1 MICTLCPRNC
11 GAERTGTK
19 AGGYCAMPSLPRAA
33 KAMLHLWEEPCLV
46 GEHGAGTV
54 FFSGCNLRCRFC
66 QNGVISQGG
75 EGIPVT
81 PERLRE
87 IYWELIRQGAA
98 CVDLVTPT
106 HFTDAILESLSE
118 PLPVPV
124 VWNSGGYE
132 KPETLR
138 RLQGKVQIYL
148 PDLKYA
154 LPGPAKAYSGAEDY
168 FDWASA
174 AILEMF
180 RQTGPYRMENGLLRS
195 GVVIRHLLLPGEAE
209 NTRRCGVE
217 RTPDKAA
224 GVCAMPAWP
233 VAARAMLHQWEEPCL
248 VGERGA
254 GAVFFS
260 GCNLRCKFCQN
271 GVISQE
277 GYGKPITPRRL
288 REIFEEL
295 VEQGAACLD
304 LVTPTHFTDAVLEA
318 LGEEHWP
325 VPVVWNCGGYESVET
340 LKRLEGRVQVY
351 LPDLKYALT
360 EPAKAYSGAADYPE
374 TAKAAILEMF
384 RQTGPYRM
392 ENGQLRSGVL
402 IRHLVLPGELENTK
416 AVIDWVAET
425 FRPGDVLFSLM
436 SQYTPQPGAEGKL
449 ARRVTRAEYRAAAE
463 YMANCCITDGYTQ
476 ERTSAREEYTPDFDL
491 SGL

>member
-1 MICTLCPRNC
+1 MICNLCPRRC
-11 GAERTGTK
+11 GAER
-19 AGGYCAMPSLPRAA
+19 M
-33 KAMLHLWEEPCLV
+33 
-46 GEHGAGTV
+46 
-54 FFSGCNLRCRFC
+54 
-66 QNGVISQGG
+66 
-75 EGIPVT
+75 
-81 PERLRE
+81 
-87 IYWELIRQGAA
+87 
-98 CVDLVTPT
+98 
-106 HFTDAILESLSE
+106 
-118 PLPVPV
+118 
-124 VWNSGGYE
+124 
-132 KPETLR
+132 
-138 RLQGKVQIYL
+138 
-148 PDLKYA
+148 
-154 LPGPAKAYSGAEDY
+154 
-168 FDWASA
+168 
-174 AILEMF
+174 
-180 RQTGPYRMENGLLRS
+180 
-195 GVVIRHLLLPGEAE
+195 
-209 NTRRCGVE
+209 
-217 RTPDKAA
+217 PDKAG
-224 GVCAMPAWP
+224 GVCAMPTWP

-248 VGERGA
+248 GGEHGA

-318 LGEEHWP
+318 LGEERWP

-340 LKRLEGRVQVY
+340 LKRLEDRVQVY

-416 AVIDWVAET
+416 DVIDWVAET
-425 FRPGDVLFSLM
+425 FRPGEVLFSLM

-449 ARRVTRAEYRAAAE
+449 ARRVTKAEYRAAE
-463 YMANCCITDGYTQ
+463 RYMADCGIADGFTQ
-476 ERTSAREEYTPDFDL
+476 ERTSAKEEYTPDFHL
-491 SGL
+491 QGI